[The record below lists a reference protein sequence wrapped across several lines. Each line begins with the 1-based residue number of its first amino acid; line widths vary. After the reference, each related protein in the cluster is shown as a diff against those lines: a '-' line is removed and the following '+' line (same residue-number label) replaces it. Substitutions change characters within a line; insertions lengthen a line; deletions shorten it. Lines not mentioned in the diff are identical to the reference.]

1 MRNQLLGLGFKPAR
15 HQSETVERRRSTNRP
30 SVRPSPASQGKSKSP
45 LAAQSGQRGSAA
57 SGPKPKPMP
66 RQDGI
71 NLAKAYALR
80 AEREK
85 QERIEAELVKQAN
98 ARQRR
103 QAKAR
108 LGQLL
113 QQKDLNAADADIARH
128 FQYGGKIKRIYVTP
142 AQLKALNAG
151 DLGVVQHNGRFL
163 LVESCVVAKV
173 AQILPACVALDV
185 NTQTTRASDGTSDPR
200 FSVPDDLMW

>member
-1 MRNQLLGLGFKPAR
+1 MRNQLLGLGFKPVR

-30 SVRPSPASQGKSKSP
+30 SVRPSPVSQGKSKSP
-45 LAAQSGQRGSAA
+45 LAAQSGPRSSAA
-57 SGPKPKPMP
+57 SGAKQMP

-85 QERIEAELVKQAN
+85 QERIEAEQVKQAN

-113 QQKDLNAADADIARH
+113 QQKALNAPDADIARH

-142 AQLKALNAG
+142 TQLKALNAG
-151 DLGVVQHNGRFL
+151 ELGVVQHNGRFL
-163 LVESCVVAKV
+163 LVDSCVVAKV
-173 AQILPACVALDV
+173 EEILPACVALDV
-185 NTQTTRASDGTSDPR
+185 NTQTTSESDGTSDPR
-200 FSVPDDLMW
+200 FCVPDDLMW